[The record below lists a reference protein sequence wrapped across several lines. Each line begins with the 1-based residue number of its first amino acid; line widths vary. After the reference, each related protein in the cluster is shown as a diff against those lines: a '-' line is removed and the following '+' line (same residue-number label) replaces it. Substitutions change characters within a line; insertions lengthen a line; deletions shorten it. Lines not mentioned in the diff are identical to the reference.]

1 MFQQFDNYTHAHTHK
16 LTAKIAVQICKW
28 LRKTAKKC
36 SQSHYI
42 GNGVMLPETPG
53 VCALIPS

>member
-1 MFQQFDNYTHAHTHK
+1 MEHQGKKHQK
-16 LTAKIAVQICKW
+16 
-28 LRKTAKKC
+28 RKT
-36 SQSHYI
+36 YI